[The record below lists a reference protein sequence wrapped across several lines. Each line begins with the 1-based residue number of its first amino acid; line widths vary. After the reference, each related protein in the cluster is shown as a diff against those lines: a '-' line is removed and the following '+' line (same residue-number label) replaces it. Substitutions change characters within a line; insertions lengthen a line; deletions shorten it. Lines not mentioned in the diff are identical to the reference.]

1 MCRLVGTVNPS
12 ANYLFRKAGDPE
24 GPVTVLFDEIDTFF
38 GPKAREHE
46 DLRGFIN
53 SGHRKGST
61 YGRCR
66 VVGNSVVTE
75 DSPVYAAVMMA
86 GLGWLPDTILSRA
99 LITRMQRRLESESVA
114 EFRVRTSIPEGKKIG
129 EQLAAWARSVFDDA
143 VTARPEMP
151 EGIVDRQADCWEPL
165 LAVADLAGGEWPA
178 LAREAAVAFVKANRE
193 RPPNMK
199 LRLLQDLRQVFW
211 ENLRTVAAARPKGLL
226 TDTTLKALY
235 ELPDSPW
242 KTIHKTTNGAREPL
256 DSNEL
261 STRMFE
267 VGVEPKQLRPFPG
280 DDMQRRGYPL
290 APLAAAWQRYLPPLP
305 LDQKAVTAVTGVTR
319 EVLDAYFVWV
329 LVDDDGK
336 PVEPVTG
343 VTPVTGFQPKGGGQE
358 TEVKAET
365 AGAAP
370 EQETG
375 TVLDFARVNE
385 LAGWVRMQIVADDQ
399 IRKDLREML
408 AKEIQASA
416 LDAEVDRVMKAANTP
431 NFVEVLSRPID
442 DWSPF
447 DVKPKNRG

>member
-1 MCRLVGTVNPS
+1 
-12 ANYLFRKAGDPE
+12 
-24 GPVTVLFDEIDTFF
+24 
-38 GPKAREHE
+38 
-46 DLRGFIN
+46 
-53 SGHRKGST
+53 
-61 YGRCR
+61 
-66 VVGNSVVTE
+66 
-75 DSPVYAAVMMA
+75 
-86 GLGWLPDTILSRA
+86 
-99 LITRMQRRLESESVA
+99 
-114 EFRVRTSIPEGKKIG
+114 
-129 EQLAAWARSVFDDA
+129 
-143 VTARPEMP
+143 
-151 EGIVDRQADCWEPL
+151 
-165 LAVADLAGGEWPA
+165 
-178 LAREAAVAFVKANRE
+178 
-193 RPPNMK
+193 MK

-226 TDTTLKALY
+226 TDTTLKALH

-267 VGVEPKQLRPFPG
+267 VGVEPKQLRPSPG

-343 VTPVTGFQPKGGGQE
+343 VTPVTGFRPKGGGQE

-365 AGAAP
+365 EAP
-370 EQETG
+370 PATPFGGEQETAEPSATPSSG
-375 TVLDFARVNE
+375 T
-385 LAGWVRMQIVADDQ
+385 AGA
-399 IRKDLREML
+399 
-408 AKEIQASA
+408 
-416 LDAEVDRVMKAANTP
+416 P
-431 NFVEVLSRPID
+431 NFVDVLSRPFD

-447 DVKPKNRG
+447 DVSKPKNRG